1 MIKKIILF
9 IIMFP
14 VFGYGQDANIFGVM
28 GAPHFNSD
36 RMETRS
42 ISYHPYVMLRDKI
55 NGLDKRDFQ
64 GLIKL
69 IIEDFPAIWWRTN
82 LYDNNMV
89 SIYKNNE
96 IQLDFVTGDENRIV
110 AKAHSPLKGD
120 TRFVI
125 NIDKWEKL
133 NNFQRVWLFLHE
145 LGHEYFGL
153 KHGSM
158 KLMYPLM
165 PEEDLTMDLDYL
177 KSLGYSKQS
186 IKEKLYPKYTL
197 NYFSGNINLG
207 KGVKVENFSYDNT
220 KLSFAFAV
228 LWEAVDEFFDEIF
241 SDVENQIYFDNNDI
255 NSYEKK
261 YNYLIRNYTSEF
273 RGETFKMYQ
282 IKLIDHLD

>member
-1 MIKKIILF
+1 MIKKIILLIM
-9 IIMFP
+9 IIP
-14 VFGYGQDANIFGVM
+14 VFGYGQDANIFGLM

-36 RMETRS
+36 RMKTRS
-42 ISYHPYVMLRDKI
+42 MRIHPYVMLIDKI

-64 GLIKL
+64 GLIEL
-69 IIEDFPAIWWRTN
+69 IIEDFPAVWWRTN

-89 SIYKNNE
+89 SIYKNHE

-110 AKAHSPLKGD
+110 AIAHSPLKGD

-165 PEEDLTMDLDYL
+165 PEEDLTMDFDYL
-177 KSLGYSKQS
+177 KSLGYSEQS

-197 NYFSGNINLG
+197 NHFSGNIYLG
-207 KGVKVENFSYDNT
+207 KGVKVENFSYYNT
-220 KLSFAFAV
+220 KISFAFAV

-241 SDVENQIYFDNNDI
+241 SDVEGQINYDNDYI
-255 NSYEKK
+255 KSYEKK
-261 YNYLIRNYTSEF
+261 YNYLIRNYTTER
-273 RGETFKMYQ
+273 RGETFKNYQ
-282 IKLIDHLD
+282 IKLIDF